1 MQYLQLIFTY
11 INKYTYIL
19 NIILKYYLLLISNQ
33 IYFILSGNP
42 KKKYR
47 KLSEDSKNNQ
57 DNYNRDSREKTK
69 EIDMAN
75 AERRTLVEGFI

>member
-1 MQYLQLIFTY
+1 MQHIYTY

-42 KKKYR
+42 EKKYR
-47 KLSEDSKNNQ
+47 KLSEGSKSSQ
-57 DNYNRDSREKTK
+57 DHYNRDSREKTK